1 MHGRV
6 VVVKQIF
13 QRKKKKAG
21 KKIEDPNDE
30 TKVDSDEDT
39 CAKASTQNVSYSS
52 SIIHFIEGTPL
63 FYWAARNIFSFNCYR
78 LIIPA

>member
-1 MHGRV
+1 MQGRV
-6 VVVKQIF
+6 VVVKSIF

-39 CAKASTQNVSYSS
+39 CAKASTQNVSYSPL
-52 SIIHFIEGTPL
+52 IIHFIEGCHCSTGPL
-63 FYWAARNIFSFNCYR
+63 EISFFVQ
-78 LIIPA
+78 LL